1 MNKEVRSRMMVAS
14 PLPDRQPDTLADAE
28 AAAAW
33 LATQT
38 GLLEDFAGQWVAMA
52 DRQIVAHDPSFLSA
66 LKQARERGYDD
77 PLMVPV
83 RRFPTID

>member
-1 MNKEVRSRMMVAS
+1 
-14 PLPDRQPDTLADAE
+14 
-28 AAAAW
+28 
-33 LATQT
+33 
-38 GLLEDFAGQWVAMA
+38 MA
-52 DRQIVAHDPSFLSA
+52 NRQIVAHDPSFLSA